1 MGLEGLKAV
10 IAKYEENPEKA
21 NGFSSGGYSID
32 YDKIWRGNTV
42 IGYADDKAG
51 IENPDIPKFLPTSK
65 TSREEGDCFAASAAV
80 APPEPASP
88 PMSITSPEG
97 AQSEE
102 QPPAPGGE
110 AGGEAGEAG
119 GEPSASPE
127 GEAGQATDLGSL
139 GAELS
144 SEAPVKGGGGG
155 NPDDFASRKNEPGVD
170 PLGFGKEK
178 TPTRENLEVLASAR
192 LEETRRKYFKATA
205 ALEFD
210 IEAKSVTGG
219 ESVCLYLLPTLRSE
233 GKYELYDFTVTK
245 TSSIPSA
252 FAVRQAVASSVAE
265 AIPHVM
271 VNRSQLEMISRR
283 VHSAM
288 KAAKDD
294 CGGFNGEESVTE
306 AIDRYFMEDF

>member
-21 NGFSSGGYSID
+21 NGFSSGGYSVD

-42 IGYADDKAG
+42 IGYADEKGKD
-51 IENPDIPKFLPTSK
+51 NPEIPTFLPTSK
-65 TSREEGDCFAASAAV
+65 TTREEGDAFAASAAV

-97 AQSEE
+97 AQSEK
-102 QPPAPGGE
+102 PSAPGGAAGGASGE
-110 AGGEAGEAG
+110 LPPATSPEGGGGEAK
-119 GEPSASPE
+119 
-127 GEAGQATDLGSL
+127 DLGSL
-139 GAELS
+139 GAEMGN
-144 SEAPVKGGGGG
+144 EAPGKEE
-155 NPDDFASRKNEPGVD
+155 NPDSFAARKKEPGVD
-170 PLGFGKEK
+170 PLGLGKESA
-178 TPTRENLEVLASAR
+178 PTRESLEALASAR
-192 LEETRRKYFKATA
+192 LEETRRKYFRATA

-219 ESVCLYLLPTLRSE
+219 ESVCLYLLPTIRSE

-265 AIPHVM
+265 AIPHVT
-271 VNRSQLEMISRR
+271 VNRSQLEGIARR

-288 KAAKDD
+288 KAAKDG
-294 CGGFNGEESVTE
+294 CGGFNGEESITE
-306 AIDRYFMEDF
+306 AIDRYFREDF